1 MGKEMTKKKEVV
13 GYSTEDG
20 HIYCV
25 ECINKD
31 REIVEKIEKA
41 ITVKN
46 SEESLYFCDLCEKR
60 IK

>member
-1 MGKEMTKKKEVV
+1 MTGKKEVV
-13 GYSTEDG
+13 GYYAEDG

-31 REIVEKIEKA
+31 SELIKTIGKA
-41 ITVKN
+41 ITIEN
-46 SEESLYFCDLCEKR
+46 SEESLYFCDLCEKQ

>member
-1 MGKEMTKKKEVV
+1 MTGKKEVV

-25 ECINKD
+25 ECVNKD
-31 REIVEKIEKA
+31 SEITEKIEKA
-41 ITVKN
+41 ITAEN
-46 SEESLYFCDLCEKR
+46 SEKSLYFCDLCEKR